1 MFIDISFE
9 YDCAYE
15 EFIYRNIEKFLKS
28 DIWVSFHTN
37 DGKQYLEN
45 VLNKSLDDYE
55 LHERFLVDNSLAH
68 NIRHD
73 IGKIAALENIITYSW
88 GGFYWKDKEHTKH
101 L

>member
-15 EFIYRNIEKFLKS
+15 EFIYKNIENILKS

-37 DGKQYLEN
+37 DGKHYLEN
-45 VLNKSLDDYE
+45 VLTKSLDDYE

-73 IGKIAALENIITYSW
+73 IGKITAL
-88 GGFYWKDKEHTKH
+88 
-101 L
+101 